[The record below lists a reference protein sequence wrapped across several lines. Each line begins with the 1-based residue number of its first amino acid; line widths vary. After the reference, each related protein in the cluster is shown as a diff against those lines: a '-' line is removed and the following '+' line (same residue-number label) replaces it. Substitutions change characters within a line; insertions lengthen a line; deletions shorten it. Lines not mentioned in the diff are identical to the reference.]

1 VGKEISEAQGAR
13 DIAASEVRRLERDS
27 VNFQAEVDNQD
38 AKIAAASD
46 VYRMALDHM
55 KVDLKG
61 VPASA
66 YGATFRAV
74 RAATAERP
82 VTPRIAQD
90 SAGVADYEKRFGA
103 YLASPELRKI
113 YNERKKGFLEKP
125 PKEFSFQNKDLNEML
140 GLIYSESS
148 SWKEFFE
155 KIQDMPNNCEIMFPW
170 YKNALSSIFK
180 SVSFERQE
188 WIINLYQNPKVF
200 PVKYSKITILKG
212 GRRKTKRSDSAK
224 YKYDLYNSNQYYDKL
239 DYEVIYNLKYK

>member
-1 VGKEISEAQGAR
+1 MTLREIAFYQQS
-13 DIAASEVRRLERDS
+13 
-27 VNFQAEVDNQD
+27 
-38 AKIAAASD
+38 
-46 VYRMALDHM
+46 Y
-55 KVDLKG
+55 
-61 VPASA
+61 
-66 YGATFRAV
+66 
-74 RAATAERP
+74 
-82 VTPRIAQD
+82 
-90 SAGVADYEKRFGA
+90 YEKRFGA